1 MLHIPDAGFISTLI
15 VGISSSLY
23 FSYISATNT
32 FNTPAN
38 IITKT
43 GFHFV
48 FLSSTT
54 LIAKISTM
62 SHLTPS
68 MLIIP
73 LPQKAVQISANDT
86 PLPKFECHYRRELA
100 CAASLPDFVLFM
112 ITSLSHKYFD
122 NHLVIFYIF
131 L

>member
-73 LPQKAVQISANDT
+73 LPQKAVQTSANDT

-100 CAASLPDFVLFM
+100 CAASLPDSVLFM
-112 ITSLSHKYFD
+112 TTSLSHKYFD

>member
-73 LPQKAVQISANDT
+73 LPQKVVQISANDT

-100 CAASLPDFVLFM
+100 CAASLPDSVLFM
-112 ITSLSHKYFD
+112 IKCRSKF
-122 NHLVIFYIF
+122 FRF
-131 L
+131 F